1 MTKQKLYELC
11 VAIILV
17 VVLGLAG
24 ASDIATLV

>member
-11 VAIILV
+11 VAIVLV